1 MIAMAK
7 ATHDIDE
14 TAEETCA
21 AASKLRG
28 QMMPPA
34 IRDVQWG
41 VTDSVRTWS
50 PRLEGPTFGAEY
62 SGDGQAIVKLVWMK
76 DLFVNAV

>member
-14 TAEETCA
+14 IAEETCA
-21 AASKLRG
+21 AASELRG

-41 VTDSVRTWS
+41 VTSYWPHVRTWS
-50 PRLEGPTFGAEY
+50 PRLEGPTFGAE
-62 SGDGQAIVKLVWMK
+62 
-76 DLFVNAV
+76 